1 MPGQTNNDTHGHHRY
16 TLFLY
21 DLLLLVLVD
30 TLLLILYPSNITKLE
45 HGLILLQYGLSI
57 VTIFSCRFL
66 LGIYNRVWRY
76 ADTKAYLWLILSD
89 GIALIIYFVIQFILK
104 VTLDL
109 NRLSLMRTIGLV
121 AANLLLTMAIRM
133 IYQYLYQSSSRDS
146 RVGNILRKL
155 IATLTGIDIR
165 PSRTDNSDPET
176 GNKINIAIVGA
187 GRVGVA
193 LAEELKNNPGSA
205 YRPCCFIDVDREK
218 IGRSIGEI
226 PVLAEE
232 KATAEVLREF
242 PIQEIVIALPQMA
255 ADRKKE
261 LYVRYMQTGCKIK
274 AYDYPMTQSVENGKR
289 QLREFDV
296 SELLFRPAKDFL
308 SEKTREFY
316 RDKVVMISG
325 GGGSIGS
332 ELCRQIARMEPK
344 QLIILDVYENNAYD
358 VQQELKIAYGNKLD
372 LAVEIATICCREEVE
387 QIFDRYRPQVVVHA
401 AAHKHVPLMEH
412 NCCEAI
418 RNNVFGTLNMV
429 ECAEKYGTEKFIMV
443 STDKAVNPTNVMGAT
458 KRVCEMIVQAHNG
471 GKTSFSAT
479 RFGNVLGS
487 NGSVIPLF
495 RRQIAEGG
503 PVTITDKRI
512 VRFFMTIPEASQL
525 VLTSGAMA
533 NAGELFVLDMGEPVE
548 ILKLAEEMI
557 RLSGLEP
564 YKDIEIRETGLRPGE
579 KLWEEL
585 LMKNEDLGRTENEK
599 IFVEKDTPLSRD
611 ELTGILKILKEAAE
625 TNDDD
630 RAREALHQT
639 VPTYRTPEQVNAAAA
654 EAAARGYK

>member
-611 ELTGILKILKEAAE
+611 ELTGILKILKEAAG

-654 EAAARGYK
+654 EVAARGYK

>member
-1 MPGQTNNDTHGHHRY
+1 MAGQTNNDAHGHHRY

-21 DLLLLVLVD
+21 DLLLLLLVD
-30 TLLLILYPSNITKLE
+30 TVLLILYPSNITKLE
-45 HGLILLQYGLSI
+45 QGLILLQYGLSA
-57 VTIFSCRFL
+57 VTIFSCRLL

-89 GIALIIYFVIQFILK
+89 GIALIVYFVIQFILK

-146 RVGNILRKL
+146 RIGNVLRKL
-155 IATLTGIDIR
+155 IAALTGIDIR

-187 GRVGVA
+187 GRVGVS
-193 LAEELKNNPGSA
+193 LAEELKNNPASA

-232 KATAEVLREF
+232 NATAEVLREF

-261 LYVRYMQTGCKIK
+261 LYVRYLQTGCKIK

-308 SEKTREFY
+308 SDKTKAFY
-316 RDKVVMISG
+316 RDKVVLISG

-344 QLIILDVYENNAYD
+344 QLVILDVYENNAYD
-358 VQQELKIAYGNKLD
+358 IQQELKIAYGVKLN
-372 LAVEIATICCREEVE
+372 LAVEIATICDREEVE
-387 QIFDRYRPQVVVHA
+387 QVFERYHPQIVVHA

-412 NCCEAI
+412 NCCEAV

-429 ECAEKYGTEKFIMV
+429 ECAEKYGVEKFIMV

-458 KRVCEMIVQAHNG
+458 KRVCEMIVQGHNG

-495 RRQIAEGG
+495 RRQITEGG

-585 LMKNEDLGRTENEK
+585 LMKNEDLSRTENEK
-599 IFVEKDTPLSRD
+599 IFVEKDTPLSRG
-611 ELTGILKILKEAAE
+611 ELAEILGILKEAAE

-630 RAREALHQT
+630 QVREALHRV
-639 VPTYRTPEQVNAAAA
+639 VPTYKTPEEVNATAAA
-654 EAAARGYK
+654 FRNSD

>member
-387 QIFDRYRPQVVVHA
+387 KIFDRYRPQVVVHA

-585 LMKNEDLGRTENEK
+585 LIKNEDLGRTENEK

>member
-387 QIFDRYRPQVVVHA
+387 KIFDRYRPQVVVHA

-630 RAREALHQT
+630 WAREALHQT

>member
-654 EAAARGYK
+654 EVAARGYK